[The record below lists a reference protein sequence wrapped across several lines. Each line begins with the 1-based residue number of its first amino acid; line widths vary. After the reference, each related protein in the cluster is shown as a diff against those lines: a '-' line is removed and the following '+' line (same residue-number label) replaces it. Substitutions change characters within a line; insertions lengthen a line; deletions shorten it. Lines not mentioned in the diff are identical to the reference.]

1 MKRTDDR
8 PTLRVLAPEDAPPLV
23 RMTDCIFE
31 ISRAH
36 STLSD
41 LYERLF
47 VTMADM
53 AHGSDGDDS

>member
-1 MKRTDDR
+1 M
-8 PTLRVLAPEDAPPLV
+8 LAPEDAPPLV

-36 STLSD
+36 STLAG

-47 VTMADM
+47 VTMADL